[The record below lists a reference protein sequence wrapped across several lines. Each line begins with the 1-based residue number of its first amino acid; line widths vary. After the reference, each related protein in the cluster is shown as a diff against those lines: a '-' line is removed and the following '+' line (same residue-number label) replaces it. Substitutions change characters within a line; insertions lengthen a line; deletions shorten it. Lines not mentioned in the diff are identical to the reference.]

1 MTADTYPATSHTIL
15 DLHDIGAA
23 VTVTASSN
31 ATEITVD
38 ATGPATFTDAVKIH
52 TTATEPPVI
61 SVTAPG
67 TQTGINVTGSGNV
80 TVIGTT
86 QHNVFASGNTV
97 IYGHSGGGRI
107 IVNGVDVTDTVNIKG
122 PAPKIRI
129 TVPLRTRIRVTECTD
144 VTVEDTAS
152 PIQAVVSGQDT
163 ACFYG
168 AEDLHLTASG
178 QAVVVATRTSG
189 QVSMTASGQ
198 AVVRLRGEL
207 THVNMFAAGQAK
219 ITVDGRA
226 QTLTGSASGQAKI
239 NVEADIDA
247 PTGPIIDVT
256 GQATATHKGSR
267 LGAPQA
273 RLPRWSW

>member
-1 MTADTYPATSHTIL
+1 M
-15 DLHDIGAA
+15 
-23 VTVTASSN
+23 V
-31 ATEITVD
+31 
-38 ATGPATFTDAVKIH
+38 
-52 TTATEPPVI
+52 

-80 TVIGTT
+80 TVIGNGTT

-107 IVNGVDVTDTVNIKG
+107 IVNGVDVTDTVNTGTVNVKG

-152 PIQAVVSGQDT
+152 PIQAVISGQDT

-207 THVNMFAAGQAK
+207 THVNMFAADQAK

-226 QTLTGSASGQAKI
+226 QTLTGSVSGQAKI

-267 LGAPQA
+267 VGAPQA